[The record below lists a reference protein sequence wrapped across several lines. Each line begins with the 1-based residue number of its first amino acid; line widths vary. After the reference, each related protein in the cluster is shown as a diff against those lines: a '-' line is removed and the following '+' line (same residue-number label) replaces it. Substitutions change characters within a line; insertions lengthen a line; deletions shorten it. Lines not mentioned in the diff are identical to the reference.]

1 MREVKARWLSQ
12 RKSGRTTSTPSMT
25 RYGGIPVPHLEPMP
39 DGLELLEDLSP
50 AGWIKE
56 SLSDWARV
64 RSFLPSGFQSY
75 ARVFHPASLDDGTER
90 RPVRWP
96 TVTVASWSGTTVHI
110 RKCGSNVSSTRT

>member
-1 MREVKARWLSQ
+1 
-12 RKSGRTTSTPSMT
+12 
-25 RYGGIPVPHLEPMP
+25 MP

-75 ARVFHPASLDDGTER
+75 ARVFHPVHLDDGTER

-96 TVTVASWSGTTVHI
+96 TVASWSGTTVHPQMRFQRLFNPNLSYLNSDYQDI
-110 RKCGSNVSSTRT
+110 YKPPPWGILPDVRRSRSGWAR